1 MPVDAVRLI
10 DMGGMMGTRTWAAA
24 SLATAGLLLIPL
36 AAVSPAAADA
46 TCAQTVTWNGTVDN
60 AWSTPGNWNPS
71 GPPQP
76 TDAVVVTPDPTVAT
90 QITGMAGT
98 VCSLTVLGGNGAATR
113 LALTGQVATAA
124 LHLGGFLGYA
134 TADTTAAPA
143 QITVSGDAV
152 LDPATDL
159 ALADDHANL
168 RVGGAL
174 TIGDAVTIRSLQSG
188 SAYPHMYVDGTL
200 RLNPSTSNATG
211 VTAAGV
217 DVDVAAS
224 GIIDTRSTTLTIT
237 GPSFSQWTAGAAI
250 TDSGAGG
257 GAVSIGNSAIVRID
271 NLTVNSPAMLSLT
284 GSAILDGGS
293 AGILR
298 GTGTLQWLS
307 GSVQGTLTLQQAK
320 TWLTGGGSRF
330 VRASPPSKLVNQSQ
344 FAMDDNGYLRADGD
358 VENDATMV
366 FRPGGSIMKLGSSS
380 SVFRNA
386 PGALLQVEG
395 PGASTPAFPSD
406 QVLVYGVTLRNEG
419 TVDIPANERLY
430 LVGAAGS
437 QLVDGDVV
445 SGNGSVQ
452 VGNGSSV
459 SLLGT
464 TTLATGASF
473 LLDDQDDGTKALLV
487 GGDATHPTGRLLGT
501 LTDKG
506 STQASF
512 RWNSGTI
519 LGNVAVTNLAT
530 FVLAP
535 GSSSRRTLGD
545 GNTPTTLTLTGPVLV
560 SSTTV
565 SMHPKSTLHLAGDT
579 ALSGGNVG
587 FDAAGDQEDQT
598 VVVDATGS
606 LSAVA
611 DSASGSTPQPSS
623 VVVEPPLTNHGTVA
637 VDNSTLTAVHGY
649 TQQAQP
655 GAAASATLWTG
666 VSNGGTFQSGASG
679 ALQPVTITDGGIG
692 GVGTLAAS
700 AVSVDAGWVHPG
712 YSSAPGTLTVNAP
725 LTLSSKSDTRLVIWP
740 PAPGTTT
747 ARCDVLNLTAPA
759 TLAGR
764 LTTFTQPDASKWKP
778 AYLTVL
784 NGAVT
789 TTSRTGGFGTVAWGG
804 TPIGLGWRPLYSS
817 NRVDLKLVDVAPPT
831 PTRIT
836 VSAFTEN
843 PTGTVGY
850 AATDLYAP
858 AATGVASYDVRWRA
872 GTPTTRFGAWHY
884 PATWQHTTK
893 TTKSIS
899 GIKPGST
906 YCYSI
911 RARDHAGNQSAWTL
925 PVCSA
930 RMYDDSAIAA
940 SSGWTRRTNAQGLYN
955 GTYSLTSSYGATLS
969 RRGTF
974 RRVAVAAYQC
984 PTCGVLYIYSGT
996 HLLKKWSLKSS
1007 RTGMTSWI
1015 SKLLT
1020 SRRATVR
1027 IKNVTSG
1034 RMVLID
1040 AVGLAR

>member
-1 MPVDAVRLI
+1 MS
-10 DMGGMMGTRTWAAA
+10 TRKRAAA
-24 SLATAGLLLIPL
+24 TVVTAGLLLIPL
-36 AAVSPAAADA
+36 ATVTPAAAD
-46 TCAQTVTWNGTVDN
+46 TVCAQTVSWTGAANDHLW
-60 AWSTPGNWNPS
+60 ATPGNWAPS
-71 GPPQP
+71 GPPQSA
-76 TDAVVVTPDPTVAT
+76 DAVVITPDPNVAM
-90 QITGMAGT
+90 QITGMTGT
-98 VCSLTVLGGNGAATR
+98 VCSLTVAGGNGAATR
-113 LALTGQVATAA
+113 LALTGQVATTA
-124 LHLGGFLGYA
+124 LHLSGFLGYA
-134 TADTTAAPA
+134 TADATAAPA
-143 QITVSGDAV
+143 QIAVSGDAV

-159 ALADDHANL
+159 ALTDDHANL

-174 TIGDAVTIRSLQSG
+174 TVGDAVAIRSLQTG
-188 SAYPHMYVDGTL
+188 SAYPHLYVDGTL
-200 RLNPSTSNATG
+200 RLNPSTSNASG

-217 DVDVAAS
+217 DVDLAA
-224 GIIDTRSTTLTIT
+224 GGVIDTHSTTLTIT

-250 TDSGAGG
+250 TDSGGG
-257 GAVSIGNSAIVRID
+257 GTVSIGNSAIVRVD
-271 NLTVNSPAMLSLT
+271 DLTVTSPATLGLT

-293 AGILR
+293 AGVLR
-298 GTGTLQWLS
+298 GTGTLKWSS
-307 GSVQGTLTLQQAK
+307 GSIQGTLTLQQAK

-380 SVFRNA
+380 TVFRNA
-386 PGALLQVEG
+386 PGAVLRVEAQD
-395 PGASTPAFPSD
+395 PSQPAFPSD
-406 QVLVYGVTLRNEG
+406 QVLIYGAAIRNEG
-419 TVDIPANERLY
+419 TIDIPANERLY

-437 QLVDGDVV
+437 QLVDGGVV
-445 SGNGSVQ
+445 SGNGSIQ

-464 TTLATGASF
+464 TTLPGGASV
-473 LLDDQDDGTKALLV
+473 LVDDQDDGSKAVLV
-487 GGDATHPTGRLLGT
+487 GGDATHPTGALLGS

-506 STQASF
+506 VTQSSF

-519 LGNVAVTNLAT
+519 LGNVAVTKMAT

-535 GSSSRRTLGD
+535 GSSSHRVLGD
-545 GNTPTTLTLTGPVLV
+545 GSAPTTLTLTGPALV

-565 SMHPKSTLHLAGDT
+565 SMHPKSALHLAGDS
-579 ALSGGNVG
+579 ALSGSNVG
-587 FDAAGDQEDQT
+587 FDAAGDQEDQA
-598 VVVDATGS
+598 VVVDAAGS
-606 LSAVA
+606 LSVVA

-623 VVVEPPLTNHGTVA
+623 VIVEPPFTNHGTVA

-649 TQQAQP
+649 TQQAQA
-655 GAAASATLWTG
+655 GVAVSASLWTG

-679 ALQPVTITDGGIG
+679 ALQPVTIKDGGVG

-725 LTLSSKSDTRLVIWP
+725 LTLTSKSDTRLVIWP

-747 ARCDVLNLTAPA
+747 PRHDVLNVTAPL

-764 LTTFTQPDASKWKP
+764 LTTYTQTDASKWKP
-778 AYLTVL
+778 AYQTFIV
-784 NGAVT
+784 GAVT
-789 TTSRTGGFGTVAWGG
+789 AASRTGGFGTVAWGG
-804 TPIGLGWRPLYSS
+804 TPAGLGWRPYYRTAS
-817 NRVDLKLVDVAPPT
+817 VDLKLVDVAPPT
-831 PTRIT
+831 PTRIS
-836 VSAFTEN
+836 VSAFTEQ
-843 PTGTVGY
+843 PTGTVAY
-850 AATDLYAP
+850 AATDPYAP
-858 AATGVASYDVRWRA
+858 AATGVASYDVRWRV
-872 GTPTTRFGAWHY
+872 GTPTTKFGAWHY
-884 PATWQHTTK
+884 PKRWQHTAK
-893 TTKSIS
+893 TTMAVS
-899 GIKPGST
+899 GIQAGST

-911 RARDHAGNQSAWTL
+911 RVRDRAGNQSAWTV
-925 PVCSA
+925 PVCSS
-930 RMYDDSAIAA
+930 RMFDDAAIAA
-940 SSGWTRRTNAQGLYN
+940 SGTWARRSGAKGLYN

-984 PTCGVLYIYSGT
+984 PTCGTLYIYSGA

-1007 RTGMTSWI
+1007 RSGMTSWI
-1015 SKLLT
+1015 SRLLT

-1034 RMVLID
+1034 RMVLVD